1 MLYVLCNSEDIIVN
15 NFTPKTENAHK
26 KMYQFFKKGLHFFI
40 SLSNLFIAARTTLI
54 YQVKADNQKDNSPT
68 QHKSITDLLTQDH
81 AKSTLV
87 VE

>member
-1 MLYVLCNSEDIIVN
+1 MHTRKCT
-15 NFTPKTENAHK
+15 NFLK
-26 KMYQFFKKGLHFFI
+26 KVFIFFI